1 LMDVIP
7 LDAPL
12 VRGSHG
18 RMTERSE
25 DGPLVIVDRPELL
38 KAGTF
43 AATDVKS
50 LLLDA
55 VFN

>member
-1 LMDVIP
+1 MFQGHRP
-7 LDAPL
+7 FK
-12 VRGSHG
+12 RH
-18 RMTERSE
+18 SE
-25 DGPLVIVDRPELL
+25 GFVGPLVIVDRPELL
-38 KAGTF
+38 KASTL